1 MEEETYS
8 DSDDFGYD
16 FDGDWEAEF
25 AIENQ
30 VFAYG
35 RSRSCGPAFVDAG
48 CLVASAYGS
57 YVSTAAWCASC
68 AASRQSSMTLRKA
81 LSLGPGRGAFFP
93 QTGPNQTRRCAFT
106 LPAG

>member
-1 MEEETYS
+1 L

-16 FDGDWEAEF
+16 FDGDWKAQF

-48 CLVASAYGS
+48 CLVASAWLLRLNGCM
-57 YVSTAAWCASC
+57 VRVMCRVTPELDD
-68 AASRQSSMTLRKA
+68 TLRKA
-81 LSLGPGRGAFFP
+81 LSLGPGRGAFFS

-106 LPAG
+106 SPAG